1 MRASRR
7 MWVVPA
13 VSPARH
19 PVPSS
24 PSLRI
29 GVSGHRLPPKLP
41 EESEAPLRAHIDRIL
56 AAIAATAREANA
68 ASALVIVSSLAE
80 GADRIVAEA
89 GLAAGFA
96 LQVALPFNRA
106 EYALDFETQASRTE
120 FEQLL
125 ARARDVTELDG
136 GANERPRA
144 YEAAGLFM
152 LANIDVLIAIWD
164 GEVAAGIGG
173 TAQIVERAV
182 ADGIV
187 VAWIEPNHP
196 DAMQISWPGAGVTP
210 DGATAD
216 VANTFRPADEA
227 TMARVAEGLLT
238 SPALKSARQPRQGI
252 VRMNDASA
260 TTFENSRDRHLFGP
274 GPKRI
279 LALDGGGVRGALTV
293 AFLERIEALLSEHY
307 GKEIRLG
314 DYFDLVGG
322 TSTGA
327 VIAGALALGY
337 RTEQVK
343 DFYLRLAP
351 FAFKRQR
358 WRVPLLQA
366 KFDARGLRHQIEE
379 VVGDRVLQS
388 TDLITG
394 YCIITKRM
402 DTGSPW
408 IISNNPRAPY
418 WESKT
423 SEIGNKDYPLVNLV
437 RASTAAPHFFDPE
450 LLPIS
455 QNKELL
461 PDAVAKPL
469 NVPWPARALQALLRR
484 LGIGRHAK
492 IDSHTYGLFVDGGV
506 TPHNNPSL
514 ALFQMAT
521 LSPFKIKWPT
531 GPDRLTVVSV
541 GTGTYRPRLSYKSL
555 GFARFTKLAFHAL
568 LSLMTDAE
576 MLVLALMQWMGECP
590 APWPINS
597 EVGTLASELP
607 PGGKMFRFLRYDVRL
622 EKDWL
627 ARELNY
633 DVSEDGLARLR
644 AMDDPAAAHE
654 LYAIGRMAAEKQ
666 VKIEHLT
673 G

>member
-1 MRASRR
+1 
-7 MWVVPA
+7 
-13 VSPARH
+13 VSPQ
-19 PVPSS
+19 PSS

-29 GVSGHRLPPKLP
+29 GVSGHRVPPKLP
-41 EESEAPLRAHIDRIL
+41 ASSEAPLRAHIDRIL
-56 AAIAATAREANA
+56 AAIAAAARKADAVTE
-68 ASALVIVSSLAE
+68 LVVVSSLAE
-80 GADRIVAEA
+80 GSDRIVAEA
-89 GLAAGFA
+89 GLAAGFV
-96 LQVALPFNRA
+96 LQAVLPLKRA
-106 EYALDFETQASRTE
+106 EYVLDFESKASHAE

-125 ARARDVTELDG
+125 ARACDVIELDG
-136 GANERPRA
+136 GADERPRA

-187 VAWIEPNHP
+187 VVWIEPGRP
-196 DAMQISWPGAGVTP
+196 DAMQISRPSAGAAP
-210 DGATAD
+210 DGATAGLK
-216 VANTFRPADEA
+216 NRFRPADAA
-227 TMARVAEGLLT
+227 TMARVVEDILT
-238 SPALKSARQPRQGI
+238 SPALKSVRQSRQQGTAS
-252 VRMNDASA
+252 MNDANAA
-260 TTFENSRDRHLFGP
+260 TFGNSRDRHLFGP

-293 AFLERIEALLSEHY
+293 AFLERIEALLSERD
-307 GKEIRLG
+307 GKEVRLG

-337 RTEQVK
+337 RTSEVK
-343 DFYLRLAP
+343 NFYLKLAP

-358 WRVPLLQA
+358 WRIPLLQA

-388 TDLITG
+388 TDLVTG
-394 YCIITKRM
+394 YCVITKRM

-408 IISNNPRAPY
+408 ILSNNPRAPY
-418 WESKT
+418 WEST
-423 SEIGNKDYPLVNLV
+423 AGDIGNKDYPLVNLV

-455 QNKELL
+455 QNKAVL
-461 PDAVAKPL
+461 PDDLAKPL
-469 NVPWPARALQALLRR
+469 NVPWPARAMQALLRR
-484 LGIGRHAK
+484 LGLARQPK
-492 IDSHTYGLFVDGGV
+492 IDTHTYGLFVDGGV

-521 LSPFKIKWPT
+521 LGPFNIKWPT
-531 GPDRLTVVSV
+531 GPKNLTVVSV
-541 GTGTYRPRLSYKSL
+541 GTGTYRPRLSYESL

-568 LSLMTDAE
+568 ISLMTDAE

-597 EVGTLASELP
+597 EVGTLAAEMP

-633 DVSEDGLARLR
+633 DVSDEALARLR
-644 AMDDPAAAHE
+644 GMDDPAAANE

-666 VKIEHLT
+666 VKIEHLV